1 MLWDFDITRTLA
13 LMART
18 WPFIVAR
25 IIVYFAI
32 TFAYIVAVG
41 GGAGVGYG
49 IGNVFGSVD
58 APASFAMWGGVV
70 GFGVVS
76 GIVYW
81 IREWILYMIKA
92 AHIAVLVHLVEGQD
106 IPGGRGQID
115 YGQAIVRERFL
126 EANALFVLDRLVK
139 GALRAITGLIGGIAM
154 ILPIPGLDALARFVN
169 AVITMSLTFV
179 DEIVLGLIV
188 RTNSKN
194 PFETA
199 RQGVVLYGQ
208 NAKVMVR
215 NAIWLTVVIWVLSIA
230 VYVVMLAPAGALVW
244 LFPGQPGGLAFV
256 AAFLFAWAVKAALI
270 EPFAI
275 AALMSVYFRVIEGQ
289 TPDPVWDRRLA
300 DASRQFREL
309 GQKALDWARGGSARP
324 A

>member
-1 MLWDFDITRTLA
+1 MLWDFDISRTLG

-18 WPFIVAR
+18 WPFIAAR
-25 IIVYFAI
+25 IAVYFTI
-32 TFAYIVAVG
+32 TFAYLVAVG

-49 IGNVFGSVD
+49 VGNVFGSAD
-58 APASFAMWGGVV
+58 TPASFAVWGGFA
-70 GFGVVS
+70 GFGIVS
-76 GIVYW
+76 GVVFW
-81 IREWILYMIKA
+81 IREWILYMVKA
-92 AHIAVLVHLVEGQD
+92 AHIAVLVHLIEGRE
-106 IPGGRGQID
+106 IPGGRSQID
-115 YGQAIVRERFL
+115 YGQAIVRERFV

-139 GALRAITGLIGGIAM
+139 GALRAITGLIGGIAA
-154 ILPIPGLDALARFVN
+154 ILPIPGLDALARLVN

-188 RTNSKN
+188 RRNAEN

-199 RQGVVLYGQ
+199 RQGIVLYGQ
-208 NAKVMVR
+208 NAKVMVK
-215 NAIWLTVVIWVLSIA
+215 NAVWLTVVIWGLSIV
-230 VYVVMLAPAGALVW
+230 VYLLMLGPAGAIV
-244 LFPGQPGGLAFV
+244 FHYPGQPGGIAFV
-256 AAFLFAWAVKAALI
+256 AALLLAWAVKAALI

-300 DASRQFREL
+300 DASRPFREL
-309 GQKALDWARGGSARP
+309 GQKAIDWMRGAPRP